1 MISKFAAITS
11 LEDKYNWAAGSEGS
25 YSKGG
30 CLDDMK
36 VSAKHQ
42 LYQLYESIIPQLNYF
57 SEFQDIIY
65 RQNWKLN
72 KVIIC
77 FQMKTIGELHPAKNP
92 THASEEQILPFK
104 VKQGK

>member
-57 SEFQDIIY
+57 SEVQDIIY
-65 RQNWKLN
+65 RPKL
-72 KVIIC
+72 
-77 FQMKTIGELHPAKNP
+77 KT
-92 THASEEQILPFK
+92 
-104 VKQGK
+104 KQGYYMLPNENNQWITSSKESNSC